1 MPVQHWSKRG
11 LLETNKT
18 LCARWVVKSP
28 QQNLFFAGDT
38 GYSKNFEEIG
48 KRYGPMDLSLIPIG
62 AYAPRWFMKYMHFNP
77 EEAVKIHMMLRVGNP

>member
-1 MPVQHWSKRG
+1 MILTILFGQG
-11 LLETNKT
+11 G
-18 LCARWVVKSP
+18 VVKSP

-62 AYAPRWFMKYMHFNP
+62 AYAPRWFMKYMHVYP